1 MTNFVLAFGGTG
13 ARCAEALA
21 YLAASRAIRAPMY
34 ILLVDPDEQNG
45 NTQLASEQLG
55 RYHKLHSLVDQPAQ
69 GQAASFFS
77 TPLNVIPGDVAASDG
92 GDSFFWKYGSAALAW
107 KDIIK
112 YKDGSGKGIDGVYD
126 LLYDESDMA
135 MTFESG
141 YVGRSHIGALD
152 VFLTFRQAMAG
163 GEGKKEISRFLTQL
177 ESAAKANEGGARLV
191 VVGSI
196 FGGTGASGL
205 PAIPPF
211 LAEHLKFKD
220 LAGVL
225 RIGCV
230 QIAPYFSF
238 SASDDPEM
246 PDSRLHPVVTQSA
259 LFHYGTTPVGYDRV
273 YLLGAPELP
282 STNEGQPVSGGPEQ
296 LNRAHYAELAAGLA
310 VTHFFRDPPAAR
322 AGKASAPTV
331 WASYSNSTD
340 YSDFP
345 EASSTELRRNLVSFA
360 TTCALHAI
368 FIAPDLA
375 NRTRDEFMK
384 VMERQLGVSIEVGNP
399 DFKSFTE
406 FSTRFLAW
414 IIEVNERAPQL
425 LTPGFAKTV
434 RALLGGPVEGMSRA
448 PESLLAEVAP
458 NSIRGTRSPYKEL
471 LHDRMNAIKQGDIVQ
486 SRPMGFYLDR
496 LTWATDDYCK
506 KTYQSW

>member
-1 MTNFVLAFGGTG
+1 MSQSL
-13 ARCAEALA
+13 
-21 YLAASRAIRAPMY
+21 I
-34 ILLVDPDEQNG
+34 I
-45 NTQLASEQLG
+45 LG
-55 RYHKLHSLVDQPAQ
+55 RQPAL
-69 GQAASFFS
+69 G
-77 TPLNVIPGDVAASDG
+77 
-92 GDSFFWKYGSAALAW
+92 LAELE
-107 KDIIK
+107 
-112 YKDGSGKGIDGVYD
+112 S
-126 LLYDESDMA
+126 LL
-135 MTFESG
+135 
-141 YVGRSHIGALD
+141 
-152 VFLTFRQAMAG
+152 
-163 GEGKKEISRFLTQL
+163 
-177 ESAAKANEGGARLV
+177 SAAKIQPIGDSAVLLDLHHNQVPFDRLG
-191 VVGSI
+191 GSI
-196 FGGTGASGL
+196 KLAKLLHEFPENKWRTIEKYL
-205 PAIPPF
+205 IQN